1 MVVLKLPIK
10 GAFDASAG
18 GSFASVVSIRPC
30 YTEKNRYVFETIAVA
45 TVSFP
50 LGNEEE

>member
-18 GSFASVVSIRPC
+18 GSFASVVALLQ
-30 YTEKNRYVFETIAVA
+30 KNRYVFETIAAA